1 MRKKILLEE
10 NDRLNRKAM
19 RLEARERLLEYKLRN
34 YEEKNGNPY
43 TFIREIKNIIR
54 KEK

>member
-1 MRKKILLEE
+1 MKKKMLLEE
-10 NDRLNRKAM
+10 NDRLNRKIIKY
-19 RLEARERLLEYKLRN
+19 EAREKMLEYRLRN